1 MVATWAL
8 LRLLVMSACSA
19 LLQLPQHV
27 SQSTDGFLSTEEK
40 EPETG
45 ADNTSPKESQSVL
58 IADRDGSEMSD
69 EEDPPFPSEERE
81 PGSGEDTPRLAA
93 GTRQQDLIFDVGMPA
108 APQEPAPQEEGVD
121 LLGLNSEGDSGPA
134 APLQTCRVPS
144 SNTDLLSCLLVPSD
158 AAQMGTPGDLLGGE
172 DPLLLASP
180 VSLLGVQNT
189 VQGHWC
195 TF

>member
-1 MVATWAL
+1 
-8 LRLLVMSACSA
+8 MSAFSA
-19 LLQLPQHV
+19 LLELPQHV

-69 EEDPPFPSEERE
+69 EEEPPFPSEERE

-108 APQEPAPQEEGVD
+108 AQQEPAPQDEGVE
-121 LLGLNSEGDSGPA
+121 LLGLHSEGDSVPA
-134 APLQTCRVPS
+134 AY
-144 SNTDLLSCLLVPSD
+144 
-158 AAQMGTPGDLLGGE
+158 
-172 DPLLLASP
+172 
-180 VSLLGVQNT
+180 
-189 VQGHWC
+189 
-195 TF
+195 